1 MLVYLLV
8 SSRKIKIYAHFS
20 FSLKKVPT
28 TEVILMAKESNK
40 LDAKTVKNLT
50 ADPEQDKKYSDGGGL
65 YLLVKKNGSKYWRMN
80 YRHPISKKQNTLA
93 LGTFEQL
100 TLQQARLKR
109 EHAKQLLLQ
118 GIDPATER
126 NQNRNEKKATLENTF
141 NKFCQEW
148 LKIRELENKIDT
160 ETIRKLDKDILPFIG
175 DMPVV
180 NITVEQLERD
190 VTDRVVERG
199 ALESARRIKSIMA
212 MVLKLAMKK
221 RVITY
226 NPAYDI
232 TLPQPIKG
240 NHNAVTN
247 EKELTDLLR
256 KMWRFTKDN
265 PRNRLTTEL
274 AMKLSVYI
282 FQRPNEIR
290 GLLWESVDFE
300 RRQLSFLASKT
311 HQKHI
316 VPLSRQAFDIL
327 KELQDLRTNSAY
339 VFPSVKTALECMS
352 EDTIRQG
359 LIRIGYKGRH
369 TAHGFRATARTIL
382 DEELEYRTDIIEH
395 QLAHTVKDPN
405 GTAYNRTAFLNR
417 RQELMQ
423 LWADYLDTLRQ
434 GGNVS
439 QLKTKNKEGNIILF
453 NKNTA

>member
-1 MLVYLLV
+1 
-8 SSRKIKIYAHFS
+8 
-20 FSLKKVPT
+20 
-28 TEVILMAKESNK
+28 MAKKSNN
-40 LDAKTVKNLT
+40 LTAKTVKNLEFSP
-50 ADPEQDKKYSDGGGL
+50 DCSNKYADGGGL
-65 YLLVKKNGSKYWRMN
+65 YLFIHQNGSKYWRMD
-80 YRHPISKKQNTLA
+80 YRRPVTQKRNTLA
-93 LGTFEQL
+93 IGIYPDVSLE
-100 TLQQARLKR
+100 QARLKR
-109 EHAKQLLLQ
+109 DEVKKLLSD
-118 GIDPATER
+118 GIDPAEHR
-126 NQNRNEKKATLENTF
+126 NQNRQEKRAILENTF

-148 LKIRELENKIDT
+148 LKTRELENKVDS
-160 ETIRKLDKDILPFIG
+160 ETIRKLNKDILPFIG

-180 NITVEQLERD
+180 NMTVEQLERD

-212 MVLKLAMKK
+212 MVLKLAVKK

-240 NHNAVTN
+240 NHNAVTD
-247 EKELTDLLR
+247 EKELAELLR

-300 RRQLSFLASKT
+300 RRQLSFSASKT
-311 HQKHI
+311 HQEHI

-327 KELQDLRTNSAY
+327 KELQDLQTNSAY
-339 VFPSVKTALECMS
+339 VFPSVKTGRECMS

-405 GTAYNRTAFLNR
+405 GTAYNRTAFLR
-417 RQELMQ
+417 RRRELMQ

-434 GGNVS
+434 GGDVS
-439 QLKTKNKEGNIILF
+439 QFKPKNEEGNIILF

>member
-1 MLVYLLV
+1 
-8 SSRKIKIYAHFS
+8 
-20 FSLKKVPT
+20 
-28 TEVILMAKESNK
+28 MAKESNK
-40 LDAKTVKNLT
+40 LDARTVKNLT

-65 YLLVKKNGSKYWRMN
+65 YLLIKKNGSKYWRLN
-80 YRHPISKKQNTLA
+80 YRHPVTKKQNTLA
-93 LGTFEQL
+93 LGTFDQL
-100 TLQQARLKR
+100 TLQQARIKR
-109 EHAKQLLLQ
+109 EEAKQLILQ
-118 GIDPATER
+118 GKDPAEER
-126 NQNRNEKKATLENTF
+126 NQNRNEQKAILENTF

-148 LKIRELENKIDT
+148 LKKRELENKVDS
-160 ETIRKLDKDILPFIG
+160 ENLRKLEKDILPYIG
-175 DMPVV
+175 NMPVV
-180 NITVEQLERD
+180 NMTVEQLERD

-199 ALESARRIKSIMA
+199 ALESARRIKSIMS
-212 MVLKLAMKK
+212 MVLELARKK
-221 RVITY
+221 RIITH
-226 NPAYDI
+226 NPAKDI

-240 NHNAVTN
+240 NHNAVTD
-247 EKELTDLLR
+247 ERELADLLR

-300 RRQLSFLASKT
+300 KRQLSFAASKT
-311 HQKHI
+311 HQDHI

-327 KELQDLRTNSAY
+327 KELEDLRTTSKY
-339 VFPSVKTALECMS
+339 VFPSVKTGRECMS

-405 GTAYNRTAFLNR
+405 GTAYNRTAFLR
-417 RQELMQ
+417 RRRELMQ
-423 LWADYLDTLRQ
+423 LWSDYLDTLRQ
-434 GGNVS
+434 GGDIS
-439 QLKTKNKEGNIILF
+439 IFKPDNKEY
-453 NKNTA
+453 

>member
-1 MLVYLLV
+1 
-8 SSRKIKIYAHFS
+8 
-20 FSLKKVPT
+20 
-28 TEVILMAKESNK
+28 MAKESNK

-100 TLQQARLKR
+100 PLQQARLKR

-126 NQNRNEKKATLENTF
+126 NQNRNEKKATFENTF

-148 LKIRELENKIDT
+148 LKTRELENKVDS
-160 ETIRKLDKDILPFIG
+160 ETIRKLNKDILPFIG

-180 NITVEQLERD
+180 NMTVEQL
-190 VTDRVVERG
+190 ERG

-212 MVLKLAMKK
+212 MVLKLAVKK

-240 NHNAVTN
+240 NHNAITD
-247 EKELTDLLR
+247 EKELAELLH

-300 RRQLSFLASKT
+300 RRQLSFSASKT
-311 HQKHI
+311 HQEHI
-316 VPLSRQAFDIL
+316 VPLSRQAF
-327 KELQDLRTNSAY
+327 DLRTNSAY
-339 VFPSVKTALECMS
+339 VFPSVKTGRECMS

-405 GTAYNRTAFLNR
+405 GTAYNRTAFLR
-417 RQELMQ
+417 RRRELMQ

-434 GGNVS
+434 GGDVS
-439 QLKTKNKEGNIILF
+439 QFKPQNSNLIEF
-453 NKNTA
+453 NKIG